1 MTQFLSPCYLRFTCC
16 SCEVERLESRDS
28 PFQTANSNWSRM
40 LERLN
45 LRREGSREAGSEGE
59 RQGED
64 GGFQERRR
72 EREGK
77 QWKEGKCR

>member
-1 MTQFLSPCYLRFTCC
+1 MTQFLSPYYLRFTC
-16 SCEVERLESRDS
+16 SFCEVERLESRDS

-45 LRREGSREAGSEGE
+45 LKQEGSREAGSEGE
-59 RQGED
+59 RQGKE
-64 GGFQERRR
+64 GEFQERRR

>member
-1 MTQFLSPCYLRFTCC
+1 
-16 SCEVERLESRDS
+16 
-28 PFQTANSNWSRM
+28 M

-45 LRREGSREAGSEGE
+45 LKQEGSREAGSEGE
-59 RQGED
+59 RQGKE
-64 GGFQERRR
+64 GEFQERRR

>member
-1 MTQFLSPCYLRFTCC
+1 MTQFLSPCYLRFTC
-16 SCEVERLESRDS
+16 SFCEVERLESRDS

-77 QWKEGKCR
+77 GWGMPG

>member
-1 MTQFLSPCYLRFTCC
+1 MTQFLSPYYLRFTC
-16 SCEVERLESRDS
+16 SFCEVERLDSRDS

-59 RQGED
+59 RGRENSGKRANAAD
-64 GGFQERRR
+64 GCGLES
-72 EREGK
+72 EN
-77 QWKEGKCR
+77 CV